1 MGDKLLHCFSL
12 PNEIINSIEISKNS
26 NNQNYGDYSE
36 GKEKEKEE
44 EEVENQKTRTN
55 DLLNYTCTTCNI
67 NFESNETQRNHFRS
81 DWHRFNIKLTTSSN
95 KPVDQAKFNTILEE
109 LQDSLSGSDSE
120 SNDDDDDDDDDEDN
134 PKTKNMQDK
143 FNQLTTSSA
152 DQIDDHFSDIALLS
166 PSSPLIWF
174 TVSASSST
182 SNLEDESVLQL
193 GFYRS
198 IFANTFP
205 SNKLLIHN
213 QEELNGLYK
222 NELLALQRPFLSPS
236 TSFPSQQQRAIQ
248 EEDEEEGSFQEGLNT
263 WTIIMMGGGHFAAMI
278 VSTIPKLKN
287 KNKSIIE
294 VEPIILQH
302 KTFHRYTTRRKQ
314 GGGQASHD
322 GGGKGAAKSAGASL
336 RRYNEQTLVQEIQDL
351 LKTWQQPI
359 RDSQLIFIRASKSN
373 MKTFFKDDPKADSSH
388 KFDRGDPRIR
398 SLPFVTKRPTFN
410 ELKRCFNELTRVKVI
425 KTTRSEMASKEALIR
440 EEYENE
446 KRRREEQIQRK
457 KEQIEKIKIEED
469 RKLKERE
476 ELKREKTEAEKL
488 EEIEDN
494 RWERVIEMVRKGKL
508 EPLKEFIK
516 KYDQT
521 NWFGLI
527 PTRLIE
533 RTSETTNG
541 CISLLHLASLFDQPE
556 IVEYMLNETE
566 SDPTL
571 TIPKSSSSSLN
582 KAHLT
587 AYELSISKNT
597 RNVFRIA
604 MATYPDKFDWLSKAK
619 VPSPLTL
626 ENHQLQIN
634 KSKDWNKKIKDKLKE
649 RDKIKSENEKLILQN
664 QVDSKKEE
672 LSKKQEKKATVIKHV
687 NRLGGNG
694 SGGSSS
700 TPSRK
705 LNHAANDTNLSEQ
718 QKLRLERERRARAAE
733 ARLQ

>member
-44 EEVENQKTRTN
+44 EEEENQKIRTN

-81 DWHRFNIKLTTSSN
+81 DWHRFNIKLSTSSN

-120 SNDDDDDDDDDEDN
+120 SNEDDDDDDDDEDN
-134 PKTKNMQDK
+134 SKTKNMQDK

>member
-12 PNEIINSIEISKNS
+12 PNEIINSIETSKNS
-26 NNQNYGDYSE
+26 NSQNYGDYSE

-44 EEVENQKTRTN
+44 EDQKIRTN

-67 NFESNETQRNHFRS
+67 NFDSNETQRNHFRS

-95 KPVDQAKFNTILEE
+95 RPVDQAKFNTILEE

-120 SNDDDDDDDDDEDN
+120 SNEDDEDDDDDENDSKN
-134 PKTKNMQDK
+134 KNMQDK
-143 FNQLTTSSA
+143 FNQLTTSST
-152 DQIDDHFSDIALLS
+152 DQIDDHFSEIALLS

-222 NELLALQRPFLSPS
+222 NELLALQRPFLPPS

-248 EEDEEEGSFQEGLNT
+248 EEEEEGSSQEGLNT

-425 KTTRSEMASKEALIR
+425 KTTRSEMATKEALIR

-457 KEQIEKIKIEED
+457 KEQIEKMKIEED

-556 IVEYMLNETE
+556 IVEYMLNETS

-571 TIPKSSSSSLN
+571 TIPKTSSSSLN